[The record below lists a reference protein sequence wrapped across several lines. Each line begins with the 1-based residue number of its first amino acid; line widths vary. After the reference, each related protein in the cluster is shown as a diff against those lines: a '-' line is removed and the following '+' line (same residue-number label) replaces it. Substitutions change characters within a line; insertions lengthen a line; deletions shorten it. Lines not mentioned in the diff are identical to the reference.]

1 MNFVK
6 YNEKNHIEIQPAALV
21 LSGLDQADRL
31 EMHTLDGALVLLKDD
46 MDEIEQVHAIMALS
60 KLTHAMMQDL
70 STRHDEDEPED
81 HDIYV
86 DDTVDGGI
94 VVSIGD
100 TDLFELSGSTLEEL
114 EECGL
119 PAEILVNLLLDLIE
133 DEDED

>member
-6 YNEKNHIEIQPAALV
+6 YNEKNHIEIQSAALV
-21 LSGLDQADRL
+21 LSGLDQTDRL
-31 EMHTLDGALVLLKDD
+31 EMHTLDGALVLLKDN

-60 KLTHAMMQDL
+60 KLTHAMMQDM
-70 STRHDEDEPED
+70 STRHHEDEPKED
-81 HDIYV
+81 ITV
-86 DDTVDGGI
+86 DDTADGGLI
-94 VVSIGD
+94 VSIGD

-119 PAEILVNLLLDLIE
+119 PAEILVNLLLDLME

>member
-60 KLTHAMMQDL
+60 KLTHAMMQDM
-70 STRHDEDEPED
+70 STRHHEDELD
-81 HDIYV
+81 DNGACIYGSADGGIIV
-86 DDTVDGGI
+86 SVGGHKLFTLAPDTVDEFGACGI
-94 VVSIGD
+94 TPEMLAD
-100 TDLFELSGSTLEEL
+100 
-114 EECGL
+114 
-119 PAEILVNLLLDLIE
+119 LLLDLMGYE
-133 DEDED
+133 DED